1 MGIET
6 PRVACPLSR
15 LGTGVLGLA
24 AVLSVVLGACTGAS
38 STTNPAS
45 ASASVESPGT
55 SSAQRPFAI
64 WPEDTRP
71 EALAAEGDLANG
83 RDPWRKDA
91 EQTAR
96 RFAREV
102 MGWKNTDVHDC
113 RDPVNYRDCLIVER
127 QDSGASVIVAMRR
140 LLADRWWSVTWVGEA
155 QDYGF
160 GITVRGSMVTMGFDL
175 HGAASVSVM
184 VGYGEHDV
192 SKTVMTTSTTLD
204 LGFDPNTSG
213 HVLLLFRDRR
223 GEVFSAEGSSLP
235 GGDFV
240 AG

>member
-1 MGIET
+1 MGVGT

-15 LGTGVLGLA
+15 LGTGVLAVA
-24 AVLSVVLGACTGAS
+24 AALSVVLGACTGAS
-38 STTNPAS
+38 STNATS
-45 ASASVESPGT
+45 ASAPVESPAT

-71 EALAAEGDLANG
+71 EALAAEGGLANG
-83 RDPWRKDA
+83 RDPWRQDA
-91 EQTAR
+91 EKTAL
-96 RFAREV
+96 RFARVV
-102 MGWKNTDVHDC
+102 MGWKDTDVHDC
-113 RDPVNYRDCLIVER
+113 KDPMKYRDCLIVER
-127 QDSGASVIVAMRR
+127 RDSAASVIVAMRR
-140 LLADRWWSVTWVGEA
+140 LLADRWWSVTWVGEEK
-155 QDYGF
+155 DYGF
-160 GITVRGSMVTMGFDL
+160 GITVRGSKVTMGFDL
-175 HGAASVSVM
+175 HGAASVSVI
-184 VGYGEHDV
+184 VGYGEHDM
-192 SKTVMTTSTTLD
+192 SKTVMRSSTTLD